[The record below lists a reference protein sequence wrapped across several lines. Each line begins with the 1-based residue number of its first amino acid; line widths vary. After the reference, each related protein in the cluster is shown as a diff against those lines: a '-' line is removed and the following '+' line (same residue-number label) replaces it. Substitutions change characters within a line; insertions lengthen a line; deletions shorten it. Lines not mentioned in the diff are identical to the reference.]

1 MQSIDAPLARFAHI
15 FAGTLVAPMLSV
27 IQAGFTRFDRAN
39 TIALPTGSF
48 LLYTCERS
56 FAQYVAS
63 YCSHVVTHCSHCP
76 ALVLVLALALA
87 APAQSV

>member
-39 TIALPTGSF
+39 TTRAPYGELF
-48 LLYTCERS
+48 
-56 FAQYVAS
+56 VV
-63 YCSHVVTHCSHCP
+63 HV
-76 ALVLVLALALA
+76 
-87 APAQSV
+87 